1 MNNDEVIWQVISHKF
16 CSFKVK
22 TVSTSFCRNE
32 YNVSGL
38 CNRTSCPLANSRYA
52 TVREI
57 EGSIYLFVKTAERAH
72 SPAKLW
78 EKIKLK
84 KNFVQAVEQI
94 NEELIYWP
102 NNMINK
108 CKQRLTKITQYL
120 IKMRKLKLKNTP
132 KLVPINKKIERR
144 ELTRERKAEAAAKL
158 EKSIEKELLNRLK
171 NKAYGEEPLNVNED
185 VWKSIL
191 EGEKLEVEE
200 DISED
205 EEEEEEEEFEEER
218 EFVEAESDD
227 EDLEDLFTNGSMS
240 RGHSDF
246 SDEDL
251 SALDESEGSSDLE
264 PTQEKRKAAEP
275 DPKSKP
281 KAKKP
286 RRKGA
291 YVEIEYE
298 EETLPSNRS

>member
-1 MNNDEVIWQVISHKF
+1 MNNDEVIWQVISNKF

-22 TVSTSFCRNE
+22 TAQQSFCRNE

-38 CNRTSCPLANSRYA
+38 CNRSSCPLANSRYA

-57 EGSIYLFVKTAERAH
+57 EGSIYLFIKTAERAH

-94 NEELIYWP
+94 NQELIYWP
-102 NNMINK
+102 SFMINK

-120 IKMRKLKLKNTP
+120 MKMRKFKLKNQP

-185 VWKSIL
+185 VWKAIL

-200 DISED
+200 DIS
-205 EEEEEEEEFEEER
+205 EEEEEEEFEEER

-227 EDLEDLFTNGSMS
+227 EDFEDLFANGSMS
-240 RGHSDF
+240 QGQSDF
-246 SDEDL
+246 SDDL
-251 SALDESEGSSDLE
+251 SDLGESGSEGNSDLE
-264 PTQEKRKAAEP
+264 PTPEKRKVPEP
-275 DPKSKP
+275 EPKSKP

-298 EETLPSNRS
+298 EETMPSNRS